1 MSSNLLYGSRN
12 ILCAFDKKTCILYI
26 SIINALYIADI
37 LTYLLIRNENRLQ
50 FPKFT
55 MFSNRAL
62 LTRSRQ
68 CDVNICDAVLVPS
81 TTGVDRVDPRLVLLS
96 HTYLQFIH
104 LLKNFGAHTRYKIR
118 AKIKIVSNS
127 TDLHYTM
134 YNIIFFVRWCVGV
147 YSSME
152 YTNITTRAPRERMP
166 PPRRIWSRS

>member
-1 MSSNLLYGSRN
+1 MSSNLLYGSQN

-68 CDVNICDAVLVPS
+68 CDVNICDTVLVPS

-96 HTYLQFIH
+96 HTYL
-104 LLKNFGAHTRYKIR
+104 
-118 AKIKIVSNS
+118 
-127 TDLHYTM
+127 
-134 YNIIFFVRWCVGV
+134 
-147 YSSME
+147 
-152 YTNITTRAPRERMP
+152 
-166 PPRRIWSRS
+166 